1 MQKSK
6 KIFSIRKKLLII
18 FGLLLI
24 IAVAVQGTV
33 ATIMGQRAI
42 RQKVATHL
50 MDKASDTAQIIDAK
64 VLIFLQLLEDLAGM
78 SSIRN
83 PSIPIW
89 DKMAI
94 LKKETARNDRILE
107 LDIAD
112 MQGNFYSVDG
122 HIYDVRE
129 RPYFKVASSGKNFVS
144 EPYIEKASGKLVNT
158 LAVPIYDENRNIIGI
173 LTADAPGTRLSDDI
187 DDITIG
193 KTGYCFILGLNG
205 TTIAHKNRDTSSE
218 TV

>member
-112 MQGNFYSVDG
+112 MQGNF
-122 HIYDVRE
+122 
-129 RPYFKVASSGKNFVS
+129 
-144 EPYIEKASGKLVNT
+144 
-158 LAVPIYDENRNIIGI
+158 
-173 LTADAPGTRLSDDI
+173 
-187 DDITIG
+187 
-193 KTGYCFILGLNG
+193 
-205 TTIAHKNRDTSSE
+205 
-218 TV
+218 